1 MTLKEFQ
8 DKALEQFTREITDI
22 FFSYIENDSE
32 LMHDYLRIVGREND
46 LDTTNRKLGEAVKNW
61 FRPEVKNISPEDL
74 LNYCSQWYYSLFRSF
89 THYFDIA
96 FFNMGII
103 VSKI

>member
-61 FRPEVKNISPEDL
+61 FRLENGEVNDEPESYLIESYTEHIRK
-74 LNYCSQWYYSLFRSF
+74 
-89 THYFDIA
+89 
-96 FFNMGII
+96 
-103 VSKI
+103 